1 MRGRFNS
8 ANYKE
13 IKNGL
18 TTDIY
23 FVRTVE
29 ILKREGVNPRVLAEF
44 TMHRPPRKWPWV
56 VFVGLDEVL
65 ELLEGVPVDLYSI
78 PEGTVLPYKDS
89 RGIKVPVMYIEGPY
103 ADFAVYETPI
113 LGLISQA
120 TGIATKAARIKKIA
134 GNKLVLSFGIRRMHP
149 AIAPMIDRAS
159 YIGGCDAVSSVLGA
173 KLLGLKPTGTMPHA
187 LILALGSPE
196 RAWLAFDKY
205 MPEDVPRIA
214 LVDTISDEKREALR
228 AAELLGEKLYGVRLD
243 TPSSRRGNMRDIVLE
258 VRWELDL
265 MGYRHVKIVVS
276 GGLDEESVAELK
288 DVADAFGV
296 GSSISNAPAVDFAM
310 DIVEVEGKPIA
321 KRGKLA
327 GGKVVMRCRSCM
339 RYFVYPRS
347 DVKDVCPVCGG
358 ELESLLKKYI
368 ENGKIIR
375 EPEDPKDIRKRV
387 LEQIKRISLESYP

>member
-1 MRGRFNS
+1 
-8 ANYKE
+8 
-13 IKNGL
+13 
-18 TTDIY
+18 
-23 FVRTVE
+23 
-29 ILKREGVNPRVLAEF
+29 
-44 TMHRPPRKWPWV
+44 
-56 VFVGLDEVL
+56 
-65 ELLEGVPVDLYSI
+65 
-78 PEGTVLPYKDS
+78 
-89 RGIKVPVMYIEGPY
+89 
-103 ADFAVYETPI
+103 
-113 LGLISQA
+113 
-120 TGIATKAARIKKIA
+120 
-134 GNKLVLSFGIRRMHP
+134 MHP

-196 RAWLAFDKY
+196 RAWLAFDKH
-205 MPEDVPRIA
+205 MPKDVPRIA

-243 TPSSRRGNMRDIVLE
+243 TPSSRRGSMRDIVLE
-258 VRWELDL
+258 VRCELDL

-276 GGLDEESVAELK
+276 GGLDEGSVAELR

-339 RYFVYPRS
+339 RYFVYPRG
-347 DVKDVCPVCGG
+347 DVKGVCPVCGG

>member
-1 MRGRFNS
+1 MKGRFNS
-8 ANYKE
+8 ASYEE
-13 IKNGL
+13 IKKGL

-23 FVRTVE
+23 FLRTVK
-29 ILKREGVNPRVLAEF
+29 ILKKEGVNPRVLAEF
-44 TMHRPPRKWPWV
+44 TMHRPPRNWPWV

-65 ELLEGVPVDLYSI
+65 ELLEGIPITLYSV
-78 PEGTVLPYKDS
+78 PEGTILPYKDS
-89 RGIKVPVMYIEGPY
+89 QGIKVPVMYIEGRY
-103 ADFAVYETPI
+103 ADFAIYETPI
-113 LGLISQA
+113 LGIISQA

-134 GNKLVLSFGIRRMHP
+134 GDKIVLSFGIRRMHP

-196 RAWLAFDKY
+196 RAWLAFDKH
-205 MPEDVPRIA
+205 MPKDVPRIA

-228 AAELLGEKLYGVRLD
+228 AAELLGKRLYGVRLD
-243 TPSSRRGNMRDIVLE
+243 TPSSRRGNMRDIVTE

-265 MGYRHVKIVVS
+265 MGYKHVKIVVS
-276 GGLDEESVAELK
+276 GGLDEDSIAELR

-327 GGKVVMRCRSCM
+327 GAKVVMRCKSCM
-339 RYFVYPRS
+339 HYFVYPKS
-347 DVKDVCPVCGG
+347 NFEKTCPICGG
-358 ELESLLKKYI
+358 ELENMLEKYI
-368 ENGKIIR
+368 ENGKIIK
-375 EPEDPKDIRKRV
+375 EVEDPKDIRKRV
-387 LEQIKRISLESYP
+387 LEQIKAISLDSYP